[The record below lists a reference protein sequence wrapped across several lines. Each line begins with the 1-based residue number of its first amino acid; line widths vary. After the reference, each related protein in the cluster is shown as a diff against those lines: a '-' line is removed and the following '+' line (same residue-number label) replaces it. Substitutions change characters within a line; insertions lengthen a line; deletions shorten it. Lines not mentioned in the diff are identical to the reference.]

1 MSWAL
6 TSTALLMGLAGGPH
20 CVAMCGAACRGAA
33 CSGGAGTSAAEGTAL
48 LITGRLV
55 GYAAGGALVAAS
67 ASALAGWSAA
77 LPWLRPWWA
86 MLQVAALMLGIFL
99 VWRGQQPRWM
109 RGASA
114 SVVGHV
120 STVAPP
126 GSRRGWPALR
136 CRLRPGALGL
146 LWVAWPCG
154 LLQSALLVAA
164 LSGSAAQGAL
174 NMAVFAAGSSL
185 SLLAAPLL
193 WRRLLGG
200 GSRLAAPEAAVRLAG
215 AALVLASG
223 WALVHTV
230 QGDFTSV
237 FCA

>member
-6 TSTALLMGLAGGPH
+6 TGTALLMGLAGGPH
-20 CVAMCGAACRGAA
+20 CVAMCGAACRGVVG
-33 CSGGAGTSAAEGTAL
+33 SGGAAASRAQATAL
-48 LITGRLV
+48 LLTGRLAS
-55 GYAAGGALVAAS
+55 YAVGGALVAAS
-67 ASALAGWSAA
+67 ASTLATWSSA

-99 VWRGQQPRWM
+99 VWRGRQPRWM
-109 RGASA
+109 RQAGAG
-114 SVVGHV
+114 VVDRV
-120 STVAPP
+120 STVALPA
-126 GSRRGWPALR
+126 SRRPRGWPAWR
-136 CRLRPGALGL
+136 QRLRPGALGL

-174 NMAVFAAGSSL
+174 NMAAFAAASSL
-185 SLLAAPLL
+185 SLVAAPLL
-193 WRRLLGG
+193 WRRVFAG
-200 GSRLAAPEAAVRLAG
+200 RVQPEAAVRLAG

-223 WALVHTV
+223 WALLHTV
-230 QGDFTSV
+230 QGDFTTP